1 MSSPE
6 TQEIWT
12 KSDVYHNSFLIP
24 EDEALDKIVAN
35 SKANGLRDMAVS
47 PAQGKFL
54 NLLAR
59 SIGAKRIL
67 EVGTLGG
74 YSTTWLAR
82 AVPED
87 GTVTTL
93 EIDPKCVRVATENL
107 TAVGLVHKVNII
119 LGSAVETIETLSPTP
134 APFDLVFID
143 ADKQGNATYFK
154 HAKRL
159 VRKGGVIIVDNVVQN
174 GKVADPENKG
184 DRVEGSRRFIQAIKG
199 DSEVSATTI
208 STVGEKGYDGFTFV
222 LKL

>member
-1 MSSPE
+1 MTSPE
-6 TQEIWT
+6 TQQIWT
-12 KSDVYHNSFLIP
+12 RTDVYHKSFLMP
-24 EDEALDKIVAN
+24 RDEVLEKIVQN
-35 SKANGLRDMAVS
+35 NQANGLVDIAVA

-93 EIDPKCVRVATENL
+93 EIDPHCAKVATENL
-107 TAVGLVHKVNII
+107 TSAGVIHKVNII
-119 LGSAVETIETLSPTP
+119 LGPAADSLETFSPTP
-134 APFDLVFID
+134 TPFDLVFID
-143 ADKQGNATYFK
+143 ADKGGNTTYFN

-159 VRKGGVIIVDNVVQN
+159 VRKGGVIIVDNVVFS
-174 GKVADPENKG
+174 GRVSDPEDKAAMLEGVRRLLEPIKADP
-184 DRVEGSRRFIQAIKG
+184 
-199 DSEVSATTI
+199 EVSATTI
-208 STVGEKGYDGFTFV
+208 STVGEKGYDGFAYMV
-222 LKL
+222 KL